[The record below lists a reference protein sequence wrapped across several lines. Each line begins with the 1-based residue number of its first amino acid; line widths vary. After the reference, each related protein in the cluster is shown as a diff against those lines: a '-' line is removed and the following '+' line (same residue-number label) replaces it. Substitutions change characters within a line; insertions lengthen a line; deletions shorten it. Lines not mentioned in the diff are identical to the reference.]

1 MTPLEQK
8 PEQPLD
14 EQRWQQLGNASADG
28 KFIYAVITTGI
39 YCRPACPSRRPNR
52 DNVRFF
58 NNYKEAEQAGFRPC
72 KRCHPQHI
80 DSNKVITDRVI
91 HLCRYI
97 EDATEEPTLEELAT
111 YAGISAYHLQR
122 QFKAVTG
129 FSPKAYAKA
138 HRKKIIIT
146 GKQKS
151 AAIRFTCVDSSLGKL
166 LVAHTEKGICAVLLG
181 DDENELIADLKR
193 RFPKAD
199 IQQNET
205 DFAKRTQQLLHFI
218 EAPQQAFNLP
228 LDIRGTLFQQKVW
241 QALQGIPIGE
251 TRSYTEI
258 ATAIGSPKAV
268 RAVAGA
274 CAANALA
281 IAIPCHRV
289 VRNDGELSGYRWGTE
304 RKKTLLQRE
313 ADFKKP
319 DPNP

>member
-1 MTPLEQK
+1 MTPPEQK
-8 PEQPLD
+8 PDQSFD
-14 EQRWQQLGNASADG
+14 EQCWQQLGDTRADG
-28 KFIYAVITTGI
+28 KFMYAVITTGI
-39 YCRPACPSRRPNR
+39 YCRPSCPSRRPNR

-58 NNYKEAEQAGFRPC
+58 NNGREAEQAGFRPC
-72 KRCHPQHI
+72 KRCHPQHT
-80 DSNKVITDRVI
+80 DPNKVITDRVT

-97 EDATEEPTLEELAT
+97 ENATEEPTLEELAA

-138 HRKKIIIT
+138 HRQKIMAA

-151 AAIRFTCVDSSLGKL
+151 TAIRFTCVDCSLGRL

-181 DDENELIADLKR
+181 DDESELIADLKR

-199 IQQNET
+199 IQQNEI
-205 DFAKRTQQLLHFI
+205 DFARRTQQLLHFI
-218 EAPQQAFNLP
+218 ETPQQAFNLP
-228 LDIRGTLFQQKVW
+228 LDIRGTLFQQQVW
-241 QALQGIPIGE
+241 QALQAIPVGE
-251 TRSYTEI
+251 TRSYTDI

-268 RAVAGA
+268 RAVARA

-313 ADFKKP
+313 ADVKKP